1 MIQRR
6 YSRSATRLGPAIIT
20 AAVLVCGSTVV
31 RAASFDEQTGRL
43 TLDASSWSMSFDSMT
58 ELSADL
64 GAWFGDASDGE
75 FNGPEVASMYVAD
88 ASGLEGEG
96 YIRVGGAARTV
107 RFKLAFLESQLG
119 GRRVEIRFWQRPEGT
134 RLNASLQWIAPG
146 VPGVSESVTVGWFR
160 FQPTGRITND
170 GWEEWTS
177 GEVDFLAAGVLP
189 PTYLEFQDVQPQSY
203 YGYETFRSDLRV
215 NLDALEIVDLGP
227 ALVPDTNCTPLDSAT
242 VCGVHGA
249 CALGRCV
256 DSAILFGPPPQN
268 ATLKDQYLDRQRFQF
283 QSFEGGRMP
292 QSLMNVL
299 LSAIEV
305 ARNTAAPELF
315 WGSLRK
321 GVNALR
327 DGHAGAPRFAWGLTS
342 QGSNFGI
349 CLHEGEADLLPS
361 PGAAPLVFSVE
372 ASNPVADLLQI
383 GDVLVEVDG
392 LPLAEWK
399 VALDLR
405 AGHGADP
412 EAFDVTY
419 APYLIEIAGSL
430 GSLMTFARCER
441 TGPNPTPCTSGEVEL
456 IDIDTTAL
464 VGEPFWAGNIPA
476 WRTDSQHC
484 DYRFLR
490 AVNHSDVR
498 GYSFAGYADE
508 GPVRTLIIN
517 GLPDSYSQSG
527 SDWIDTV
534 TEAMDPPPQYLIL
547 DQRLGS
553 GGSVVTTDYFMG
565 LLLAE
570 SDFDRAEIVPM
581 FERPLDDAVWSA
593 LDNCASGSDCASY
606 WPWVLHDTSRMD
618 ASLRGVSSNV
628 RLAVLNGRDVSG
640 NDFTTKLA
648 QYRTGATRIF
658 APGVT
663 HGAFGPIVSLPTHFS
678 EISGGS
684 MQLWDSIFVE
694 TPGDPRQVFET
705 GRGVPP
711 DDTIRQRQS
720 DALLG
725 IDTTIEAAKAW
736 LLQE

>member
-1 MIQRR
+1 
-6 YSRSATRLGPAIIT
+6 
-20 AAVLVCGSTVV
+20 
-31 RAASFDEQTGRL
+31 
-43 TLDASSWSMSFDSMT
+43 
-58 ELSADL
+58 
-64 GAWFGDASDGE
+64 
-75 FNGPEVASMYVAD
+75 
-88 ASGLEGEG
+88 
-96 YIRVGGAARTV
+96 
-107 RFKLAFLESQLG
+107 
-119 GRRVEIRFWQRPEGT
+119 
-134 RLNASLQWIAPG
+134 
-146 VPGVSESVTVGWFR
+146 
-160 FQPTGRITND
+160 
-170 GWEEWTS
+170 
-177 GEVDFLAAGVLP
+177 
-189 PTYLEFQDVQPQSY
+189 
-203 YGYETFRSDLRV
+203 
-215 NLDALEIVDLGP
+215 
-227 ALVPDTNCTPLDSAT
+227 
-242 VCGVHGA
+242 
-249 CALGRCV
+249 
-256 DSAILFGPPPQN
+256 
-268 ATLKDQYLDRQRFQF
+268 
-283 QSFEGGRMP
+283 
-292 QSLMNVL
+292 
-299 LSAIEV
+299 
-305 ARNTAAPELF
+305 
-315 WGSLRK
+315 
-321 GVNALR
+321 
-327 DGHAGAPRFAWGLTS
+327 
-342 QGSNFGI
+342 
-349 CLHEGEADLLPS
+349 
-361 PGAAPLVFSVE
+361 
-372 ASNPVADLLQI
+372 
-383 GDVLVEVDG
+383 VEVDG
-392 LPLAEWK
+392 LPVAEWK
-399 VALDLR
+399 VALDLH

-412 EAFDVTY
+412 EAFDVTF

-430 GSLMTFARCER
+430 GSYMTFARCER

-464 VGEPFWAGNIPA
+464 LGEPFWAGNIPS
-476 WRTDSQHC
+476 WRADSQSC

-490 AVNHSDVR
+490 AVDHPDVK

-508 GPVRTLIIN
+508 GPIRTLIIN

-534 TEAMDPPPQYLIL
+534 TEALDPPPQYLIL

-581 FERPLDDAVWSA
+581 FERPLDDTVWAA
-593 LDNCASGSDCASY
+593 LDNCSAGSDCASY
-606 WPWVLHDTSRMD
+606 WPWVLHDMSGMD
-618 ASLRGVSSNV
+618 ASLRGVSANV

-648 QYRTGATRIF
+648 QYRTGASRIF

-711 DDTIRQRQS
+711 DDIIRQRQS